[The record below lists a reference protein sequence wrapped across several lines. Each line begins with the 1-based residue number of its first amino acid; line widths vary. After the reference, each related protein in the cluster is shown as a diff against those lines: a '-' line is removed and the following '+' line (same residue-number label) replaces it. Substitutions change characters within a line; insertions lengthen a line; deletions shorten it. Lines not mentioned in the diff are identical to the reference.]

1 MRARRVLGGARAYR
15 HRAVRPCTRSCCRR
29 CCSACWA
36 SRRSSSTRTET
47 LNSQRCSSHS
57 TRRLSNLPIQTPTTP
72 RPTGR
77 ASSGTCSSTRGR
89 ARAHA
94 SWKAA
99 ASRGGCSSTTKR
111 VSSLYVQS
119 ATLPARASAGRRT
132 PTTANDVCAAPRPKT
147 RRATPRPK
155 TRQTTR
161 PTPEARP
168 RPPGAPHFEA
178 SSSRNDSATNKIIA
192 RRQRDDGT
200 PELRPERP
208 LASSVKH
215 RQ

>member
-1 MRARRVLGGARAYR
+1 LRPPGALATVGRLCSFAGPRGNIRAPT
-15 HRAVRPCTRSCCRR
+15 RP
-29 CCSACWA
+29 
-36 SRRSSSTRTET
+36 
-47 LNSQRCSSHS
+47 SQ
-57 TRRLSNLPIQTPTTP
+57 
-72 RPTGR
+72 GR

-89 ARAHA
+89 ARAPA

-111 VSSLYVQS
+111 VSSLYVQCVIKGPLCDASPVLGRS

-200 PELRPERP
+200 TELRPERP